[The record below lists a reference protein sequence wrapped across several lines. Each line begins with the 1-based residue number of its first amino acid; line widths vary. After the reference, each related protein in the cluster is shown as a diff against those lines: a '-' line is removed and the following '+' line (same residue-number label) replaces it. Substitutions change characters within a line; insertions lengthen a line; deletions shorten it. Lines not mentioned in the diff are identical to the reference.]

1 MFTSKANVEDFIW
14 AIRQRHENKRV
25 EELRARATIY
35 EDRRKSLDSNLFWET
50 KTKILA
56 SLMPDEVLQDVND
69 YSHKHYNACLL
80 LGDVSGFT
88 ELTEKYNQ
96 AGKGGPSRLTLV
108 LNGYIGALVQEIMSF
123 GGDIFKFS
131 GDAFLALWKCKD
143 EQQIMRDYVHQALD
157 CAVVIQKNYG
167 SFRTDV
173 GTYLRVKLAISA
185 GPVLFTLIG
194 NEKYSHY
201 IVIGKPVADVKDA
214 EHRTSPGEI
223 IVAPSA
229 WYHVNSTDYLSIELE
244 GAFRKVLG
252 VGPGWRHIKGDT
264 KYSITSHQLEEDFSE
279 DLQLGKMESE
289 EMFIQKKNVEFSL
302 RPVMHQVQASRES
315 LRKFILPPVMSCI
328 DRNEPIEYLTEM
340 RRTVIMFI
348 NLSSKRCTYDQLAN
362 LVNEC
367 YIEICKNVEM
377 YKGCVNKVC
386 LFDKDIM
393 FVIIFGLR
401 GFKHDLECQYALKC
415 ASVTFEFLNNHK
427 SVKTASIACTTGK
440 TYCGIVGHTLRRE
453 YTVMS
458 LMVNKAARIMVNY
471 PDRVA
476 CDSSTFQHSKMEA
489 KYFLLQVYKPLK
501 GISNPGPIYEFL
513 ELDTKTAEQASVA
526 VNFYPILGR
535 DEEVKLYLEN
545 MKIFIENARNITD
558 KLPNYNR
565 MIIIKGWPRQGK
577 TRLLEEFL
585 FRTDPSIPVTRL
597 LLDENDAK
605 VDYGAVRNILYSM
618 LGFTDLTP
626 MEEVQKKLFTLL
638 GSYHEEHLSCLNN
651 ILNVNFPISEEFSSM
666 SEKDKEISTGKM
678 VKNLCYSC
686 LPSVWIVAVDKSK
699 FIDQLSWKIYPAMIA
714 CRYIFFIQ
722 TLDAFHVPS
731 HQFKRVMAHK
741 NVHVLQI
748 TNIPK
753 LYHAGLACQIL
764 NVSAISADLE
774 NLIQSKSNGNCGW
787 METVLISL
795 LQSHNI
801 FIRNADFSTVHEY
814 GLVAPPLYMLRR
826 MSQDHINK
834 WNEVMEV
841 KTTQTDKIIDR
852 WSIYIGTCRDES
864 LEITVREKIHQ
875 SFTENSTLQVCFTNP
890 TCNYL
895 HIDAELS
902 KEGHLIMTFDSL
914 TYQEQLLLKISS
926 VLGDSFTRSLLIYV
940 MQSDSTTREIAEV
953 VKSLF
958 EKRVLC
964 CAKGDF
970 SEGGNYLLIRD
981 KMVDPSKDL
990 KIKCYCVGIY
1000 MCDDVKDFPKYASC
1014 GYLRFISSRFR
1025 LTTYNLLTDAQKKMF
1040 HARAVKYLLKET
1052 RKCTSCGGAYFEL
1065 EGYCLIEDNRI
1076 KPKHSKGIKRSISS
1090 QDISDNSI
1098 SIYGGSMYS
1107 GYTERS
1113 EPTTISSYGK
1123 RSNVLGRSFG
1133 FRSVG
1138 MGPSLGTSLGHA
1150 LAPSLEESEDRSF
1163 YAQYF
1168 GILNPLKVLRYKDNY
1183 SLTKP
1188 FTRADFQTCYCH
1200 LILAFFYNQLV
1211 YHYRGA
1217 GQWQDMINSMIE
1229 YAKVCVVERN
1239 FAEGLN
1245 CVRNALHFLATSGE
1259 NIGEPNWRIPVYEGK
1274 LYIWYGA
1281 ILLSQDQREEALKTL
1296 YLSMTKL
1303 GYPFP
1308 MTKITIHL
1316 RLWLK
1321 KLKQKLRMYL
1331 FPDNFVKHNLSKED
1345 NEVVDSV
1352 SCCLN
1357 KMFGIFLYQNNLK
1370 RAELTAVWSLTRAL
1384 QAGKNLFQV
1393 CSAFS
1398 NMILI
1403 ANYKKNKFWGVVL
1416 EVHALRFCH
1425 KKKFGIDPP
1434 ELKAIIKLYN
1444 IIFETRLARAEFD
1457 DSLQIGYILSRLTIA
1472 VNDIMSTIRV
1482 FSRIMLMLL
1491 VKLYLPEC
1499 ITIMQEMCYQMEE
1512 SDDPQAKSEFYA
1524 CALLFH
1530 VETGYNYV
1538 PIKDIDKF
1546 YRGEFALS
1554 SRLPQ
1559 RRFLMLLR
1567 TWFCRTGQWE
1577 RAKIVSNQLLSV
1589 KPNKDLIEMTIH
1601 ISSCLQM
1608 LYEAEYELLKL
1619 VHMINK
1625 RNIYGQ
1631 SKTKAKLA
1639 EYWKYM
1645 ESRMDVVPLI
1655 KSRMYM
1661 LKAFQAVIFENES
1674 KVQRNLRKARKFA
1687 VKQENL
1693 LQQKLLNFLE
1703 TFWQD
1708 KTPEENVEAWIKHTE
1723 PDNYMEYN
1731 QLHHAD
1737 NIMCFPFEPP
1747 LYY

>member
-35 EDRRKSLDSNLFWET
+35 EDRKKSIDSSSFWEA

-56 SLMPDEVLQDVND
+56 SLLPDEVLQNVND

-167 SFRTDV
+167 SFRTDI

-214 EHRTSPGEI
+214 EHRTKPGEI

-229 WYHVNSTDYLSIELE
+229 WYHVNTTDYLSIELE

-252 VGPGWRHIKGDT
+252 VGPGWRHIKGDN
-264 KYSITSHQLEEDFSE
+264 KYSLSSQQFDEDFSD
-279 DLQLGKMESE
+279 DLQVSALDSE
-289 EMFIQKKNVEFSL
+289 ELFVQKKNMEFSL
-302 RPVMHQVQASRES
+302 RPVMHQIRISRDS

-340 RRTVIMFI
+340 RRAVIMFI
-348 NLSSKRCTYDQLAN
+348 NLTSKRCSYDQLAI

-367 YIEICKNVEM
+367 YIEICKNVEKF
-377 YKGCVNKVC
+377 KGCVNKVC

-393 FVIIFGLR
+393 FVVIFGLR

-476 CDSSTFQHSKMEA
+476 CDSSTFQHSKLEA

-501 GISNPGPIYEFL
+501 GISNPGPIYEYL
-513 ELDTKTAEQASVA
+513 ESDTKTAEQASVA

-535 DEEVKLYLEN
+535 DEEVNMYLSN
-545 MKIFIENARNITD
+545 MQIFIVNARNITD
-558 KLPNYNR
+558 KLPTYKR
-565 MIIIKGWPRQGK
+565 MMVIRGWPRQGK

-585 FRTDPSIPVTRL
+585 FQSDPGIPVTRL
-597 LLDENDAK
+597 LLDENDYK
-605 VDYGAVRNILYSM
+605 VDYSTVRSILYSM
-618 LGFTDLTP
+618 LGFNNLTP
-626 MEEVQKKLFTLL
+626 LEDIKEKLMNLV
-638 GSYHEEHLSCLNN
+638 GSYNKEHLSCLND
-651 ILNVNFPISEEFSSM
+651 ILKVDFEVSEEFASM
-666 SEKDKEISTGKM
+666 SNKDREISRGKM
-678 VKNLCYSC
+678 LKNLCYAC

-699 FIDQLSWKIYPAMIA
+699 HIDVLSWKVLPAMLA
-714 CRYIFFIQ
+714 CRYIFFVITQ
-722 TLDAFHVPS
+722 DAFFVPGLWVR
-731 HQFKRVMAHK
+731 RVLAHK
-741 NVHVLQI
+741 NVQVLQLN
-748 TNIPK
+748 NIPK
-753 LYHAGLACQIL
+753 LYHAGMACQIL
-764 NVSAISADLE
+764 NVHAISADLE
-774 NLIQSKSNGNCGW
+774 NLLQTKSNGNPGW

-795 LQSHNI
+795 KQSHNV
-801 FIRNADFSTVHEY
+801 FIRNADFRTINEY
-814 GLVAPPLYMLRR
+814 GLVAPPLYMMRR
-826 MSQDHINK
+826 MSQECKMK
-834 WNEVMEV
+834 WKGVMEE
-841 KTTQTDKIIDR
+841 TTTKNDKIIDR
-852 WSIYIGTCRDES
+852 WGIFIDTCRDEF
-864 LEITVREKIHQ
+864 LDIVVREKIHQ
-875 SFTENSTLQVCFTNP
+875 VFSEDRFLPVCFLNP
-890 TCNYL
+890 KCELNN
-895 HIDAELS
+895 IDAELS

-914 TYQEQLLLKISS
+914 TYQEQLLLKFSS
-926 VLGDSFTRSLLIYV
+926 VLGDSFTRSLLMYV
-940 MQSDSTTREIAEV
+940 MQTDGTARETAEV
-953 VKSLF
+953 VKILF

-981 KMVDPSKDL
+981 KMLDPSKDH

-1000 MCDDVKDFPKYASC
+1000 ICDDVKDLPKYASC
-1014 GYLRFISSRFR
+1014 GYIRFISSRFR
-1025 LTTYNLLTDAQKKMF
+1025 QTTYNLLTDAQKKMF
-1040 HARAVKYLLKET
+1040 HARAVKYLLRET
-1052 RKCTSCGGAYFEL
+1052 KKCTSCGGAFFDL
-1065 EGYCLIEDNRI
+1065 AGYCLVEEV
-1076 KPKHSKGIKRSISS
+1076 KQKHSMRKSVSS
-1090 QDISDNSI
+1090 LDISENSI
-1098 SIYGGSMYS
+1098 SLYGGSMFS

-1113 EPTTISSYGK
+1113 EHTTISSYGK
-1123 RSNVLGRSFG
+1123 RSNMLGRSFG
-1133 FRSVG
+1133 FRSMG
-1138 MGPSLGTSLGHA
+1138 MGPSMGTSLGHA
-1150 LAPSLEESEDRSF
+1150 LAPSLEESEEGSF

-1168 GILNPLKVLRYKDNY
+1168 GILNPFKVLQYKDNY

-1200 LILAFFYNQLV
+1200 LILTFFYNQLV
-1211 YHYRGA
+1211 RHYRGA
-1217 GQWQDMINSMIE
+1217 GQWKEMIDSMIE
-1229 YAKVCVVERN
+1229 YSKICVVERN

-1245 CVRNALHFLATSGE
+1245 CVRSALDFLATSGE

-1281 ILLSQDQREEALKTL
+1281 ILLSQDQKGEALKTL
-1296 YLSMTKL
+1296 YLSMTKF

-1308 MTKITIHL
+1308 KSKISLHL

-1321 KLKQKLRMYL
+1321 KLKQRLRMYL
-1331 FPDNFVKHNLSKED
+1331 FPDNFVMRGLSKQD
-1345 NEVVDSV
+1345 NDVVDSI

-1357 KMFGIFLYQNNLK
+1357 KMFGIFLQQRNLK
-1370 RAELTAVWSLTRAL
+1370 KAELTAVWSLTRAL
-1384 QAGKNLFQV
+1384 EAGKNLFQV
-1393 CSAFS
+1393 CGAFS

-1425 KKKFGIDPP
+1425 KKKYGIDPP

-1444 IIFETRLARAEFD
+1444 IIFETRLARAEYD
-1457 DSLQIGYILSRLTIA
+1457 ESLQIGYILSRLTIA
-1472 VNDIMSTIRV
+1472 VNDIPATIRV

-1491 VKLYLPEC
+1491 VKLYLSEC
-1499 ITIMQEMCYQMEE
+1499 ITIMQELSYHITET
-1512 SDDPQAKSEFYA
+1512 DDPEGRSEYYA
-1524 CALLFH
+1524 SALLFH
-1530 VETGYNYV
+1530 IETGYNFIPFRDVEKYY
-1538 PIKDIDKF
+1538 K
-1546 YRGEFALS
+1546 GEFILT
-1554 SRLPQ
+1554 SRISQ
-1559 RRFLMLLR
+1559 RKFLILLR
-1567 TWFCRTGQWE
+1567 AWFCRTNQWE
-1577 RAKIVSNQLLSV
+1577 RAKIASKQLMLV
-1589 KPNKDLIEMTIH
+1589 NPTRDLTELTIH
-1601 ISSCLQM
+1601 MSSCLQM
-1608 LYEAEYELLKL
+1608 LYEVEYELMKL
-1619 VHMINK
+1619 VYMINK

-1631 SKTKAKLA
+1631 TKTKEKIAY
-1639 EYWKYM
+1639 YWKYL
-1645 ESRMDVVPLI
+1645 EERMDVVPLV
-1655 KSRMYM
+1655 KPRMYL
-1661 LKAFQAVIFENES
+1661 LKSYEAVIYNNEHRMNRC
-1674 KVQRNLRKARKFA
+1674 VRKGRKFA
-1687 VKQENL
+1687 VKQENML
-1693 LQQKLLNFLE
+1693 MKKSIDFLE
-1703 TFWQD
+1703 AFWQEKVSD
-1708 KTPEENVEAWIKHTE
+1708 EDAELWMKHSE

-1731 QLHHAD
+1731 QLNHAD

-1747 LYY
+1747 MFY